1 MPTTYI
7 PLTTIGEGAEVG
19 AGAEGVIMVA
29 EGNNFLVKR
38 KNKQKPSQ
46 TRSAPQQQRKEGDTK
61 LLTPLSAVLLAKVA
75 PSQPNKDICMPSKA

>member
-7 PLTTIGEGAEVG
+7 PLTTTGEGAEVG

-46 TRSAPQQQRKEGDTK
+46 TRSTPQQQRKEGDTE
-61 LLTPLSAVLLAKVA
+61 LLTPSSAASLAKVA

>member
-7 PLTTIGEGAEVG
+7 PLTTTGEGAEVG

-38 KNKQKPSQ
+38 KNNRIICFPVIRGFAFDNGGHMS
-46 TRSAPQQQRKEGDTK
+46 SARK
-61 LLTPLSAVLLAKVA
+61 
-75 PSQPNKDICMPSKA
+75 